1 MPWSPEV
8 ERRRRRV
15 GRDPDRGR
23 AIGGAH
29 SGRHA
34 KPRCGIDRDRERRL
48 VTLGVLIRLRR
59 EVHLV
64 GALARQRHADE
75 ATRLAQHEIDHRR
88 SDLLRRADE
97 IALVLAVLVIGNHDE
112 LARAQIGDCLL
123 NRSNWHES
131 PRQ

>member
-1 MPWSPEV
+1 MTQLTGGE
-8 ERRRRRV
+8 
-15 GRDPDRGR
+15 
-23 AIGGAH
+23 AIVRMLQLHGLEYSFGMAGYQ
-29 SGRHA
+29 SL
-34 KPRCGIDRDRERRL
+34 PYYD
-48 VTLGVLIRLRR
+48 
-59 EVHLV
+59 
-64 GALARQRHADE
+64 ALARQRHADE